1 MIAMI
6 VRHTDPDPRA
16 AHVHQV
22 RDHSH
27 RIARAV
33 MVNGSRPHAADSES
47 ETGKPVGRPF
57 AP

>member
-6 VRHTDPDPRA
+6 V
-16 AHVHQV
+16 QV

-27 RIARAV
+27 RNDRAV

-47 ETGKPVGRPF
+47 EMGKPVGRPI